1 MYIWQCPEVKMANVN
16 YLFRRAQPERPLD
29 EPVYMTDT
37 TGRVMRITREQA
49 LGDGVY
55 WFVAEETPPCG
66 EVENKEVY
74 HG

>member
-1 MYIWQCPEVKMANVN
+1 MEVKIMANTN
-16 YLFRRAQPERPLD
+16 TWFRKAQPGRPLD
-29 EPVYMTDT
+29 VAVYMTDT

-55 WFVAEETPPCG
+55 WFVAEEAPPYG
-66 EVENKEVY
+66 DVENKEVH

>member
-1 MYIWQCPEVKMANVN
+1 MANVD
-16 YLFRRAQPERPLD
+16 YLFRKGQPERPLD

-55 WFVAEETPPCG
+55 WFVAEETPPYG
-66 EVENKEVY
+66 DVENKEVH

>member
-1 MYIWQCPEVKMANVN
+1 MANVD
-16 YLFRRAQPERPLD
+16 YLFRKAQLVRPLD
-29 EPVYMTDT
+29 VPVYMTDT

-55 WFVAEETPPCG
+55 WFVAEEAPSYG
-66 EVENKEVY
+66 EAENKEVH